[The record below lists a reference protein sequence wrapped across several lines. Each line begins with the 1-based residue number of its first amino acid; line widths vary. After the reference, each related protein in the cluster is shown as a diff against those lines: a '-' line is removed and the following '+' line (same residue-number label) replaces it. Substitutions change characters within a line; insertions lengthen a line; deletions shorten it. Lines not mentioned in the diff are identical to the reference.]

1 MREGGPIVLDGFF
14 TPESI
19 VVVGVAREPGKVGHF
34 VFRNLLDGGFAG
46 TVWPVN
52 PKADEILGHRC
63 YANVSSLPGVP
74 DLAVIAVPAV
84 AVAAV
89 VAECGIAGIRSVVVL
104 SAGFKETGPAGARL
118 ERELIAAATAG
129 GVRVLG
135 PNSLGLV
142 ATPSALNAAFAGSLP
157 RTGGVAFLSQSGA
170 LGTGIL
176 DESAGAGPGIAYFVS
191 LGNRA
196 DVAEH
201 DLLIAW
207 NGDPR
212 VRVAAGYLES
222 VKDGPAFIAAA
233 KAFVKHAPLVL
244 LKAGTS
250 DAGARAVSSH
260 TGSLAGSDVAYD
272 AALKDGGILRVRT
285 TEQLMDAA
293 LAFDLLPIPPGPGLA
308 LLTNAG
314 GLGVLATDEAERRGI
329 ALASLE
335 ADTVAALRACLPDA
349 AAFYNP
355 VDVLGDAPPER
366 YAQGL
371 AALAADPGVHTLVV
385 MLTPQA
391 MSRPSDT
398 AREIVSA
405 AEGSAIPVIAC
416 FVGGEAVAEGRTILR
431 DGGVPCYPSPERAV
445 FAASLLESYRRS
457 LATTPEEQVAPQADI
472 AAATAELV
480 AARDEGA
487 TFVIDEGAARIAA
500 AFGISVPCG
509 SVAHDQAE
517 ALRIAEECGYPVALK
532 ISSPDILHKSDVG
545 GVVIGIED
553 AKALSTAYDA
563 LLDRVRRRSP
573 GAAIRG
579 VYVQSMV
586 PGGRELIVGIDR
598 DATFGPL
605 LMVGLGGVYVEVLKD
620 VTFRLCPVSPKEAKA
635 MLASLGGYALLR
647 GVRGEQAAD
656 LDAAADI
663 ISRVSWMAASLPQI
677 VELDINPVI
686 VRDRGLGATAAD
698 VRIGI
703 GG

>member
-1 MREGGPIVLDGFF
+1 MLDGFF
-14 TPESI
+14 APESI

-34 VFRNLLDGGFAG
+34 VFNNLLEGGFSG
-46 TVWPVN
+46 SVWPVN
-52 PKADEILGHRC
+52 PHADKILGHQC
-63 YANVSSLPGVP
+63 YASVDALPGVP

-84 AVAAV
+84 AVSDVIAQ
-89 VAECGIAGIRSVVVL
+89 CGRAGIRSVVVL

-118 ERELIAAATAG
+118 ERELVVAATAG
-129 GVRVLG
+129 DVRVLG

-142 ATPSALNAAFAGSLP
+142 ATPTSLNAAFAGSMP

-176 DESAGAGPGIAYFVS
+176 DESAAEGPGIAYFVS

-201 DLLIAW
+201 DLLTAW

-272 AALKDGGILRVRT
+272 AALRGAGILRVRT

-293 LAFDLLPIPPGPGLA
+293 LVFDLLPVPSGPGVA

-314 GLGVLATDEAERRGI
+314 GLGVLATDEAERRGL

-335 ADTVAALRACLPDA
+335 ADTVAALRSCLPDA

-366 YAQGL
+366 YTEAM
-371 AALAADPGVHTLVV
+371 AALTADPGVRTLVV

-398 AREIVSA
+398 AREIVA
-405 AEGSAIPVIAC
+405 VAESCGLPVIAC
-416 FVGGEAVAEGRTILR
+416 FVGGEAVAEARVILR
-431 DGGVPCYPSPERAV
+431 DGGVPCFPSPERAV
-445 FAASLLESYRRS
+445 FAASLLESYRQSRAVS
-457 LATTPEEQVAPQADI
+457 LEEPVAPEADLTV
-472 AAATAELV
+472 ATAELE
-480 AARDEGA
+480 AARAEGRA
-487 TFVIDEGAARIAA
+487 FVTDEGAARIAE
-500 AFGISVPCG
+500 AFGIPVPCG
-509 SVAHDQAE
+509 SVVSDSSGAIK
-517 ALRIAEECGYPVALK
+517 IASDCGYPVAMK

-545 GVVIGIED
+545 GVVIGIAD
-553 AKALSTAYDA
+553 AEALAIAYDA
-563 LLDRVRRRSP
+563 LLERIRRRAP
-573 GAAIRG
+573 GASVRG
-579 VYVQSMV
+579 VYVQAMV
-586 PGGRELIVGIDR
+586 GGGRELIVGIDR

-620 VTFRLCPVSPKEAKA
+620 VTFRPCPVSPKDAKA

-663 ISRVSWMAASLPQI
+663 ISRVSWMATMLPQI